1 MNTKTLY
8 LIALILLAC
17 NKNNKIPLIQK
28 LNLPK
33 SSILG
38 FSNKTGII
46 IKDYAFLSKST
57 KKNSELDYDYAILL
71 RKDEVVKIEKTL
83 EKTERYGI
91 EGNWILVNYKGTKS
105 YIFSKDINIVN
116 NLIIEHSK

>member
-8 LIALILLAC
+8 LITLILLAC
-17 NKNNKIPLIQK
+17 NKNNKVPLIQK

-57 KKNSELDYDYAILL
+57 KKSSELDYDYAILL

-105 YIFSKDINIVN
+105 YIFSKDVNIVN

>member
-1 MNTKTLY
+1 MNTKKLY
-8 LIALILLAC
+8 LITLILLAC

-57 KKNSELDYDYAILL
+57 KKSSELDYDYAILL

>member
-8 LIALILLAC
+8 LISLILFAC

-28 LNLPK
+28 LSLPK

-38 FSNKTGII
+38 FSNKTGLI
-46 IKDYAFLSKST
+46 IKDYAFLRKST
-57 KKNSELDYDYAILL
+57 KKISELDYDYEILL
-71 RKDEVVKIEKTL
+71 RKDEIVKIEKTL

-91 EGNWILVNYKGTKS
+91 KGNWILVNYKGTKR
-105 YIFSKDINIVN
+105 YIFSKDINIIN
-116 NLIIEHSK
+116 NLIIEY

>member
-8 LIALILLAC
+8 LITLILLAC

-57 KKNSELDYDYAILL
+57 KKSSELDYDYAILL

-105 YIFSKDINIVN
+105 YIFSKDINIVS

>member
-8 LIALILLAC
+8 LITLILLAC

-28 LNLPK
+28 LKLPK

-57 KKNSELDYDYAILL
+57 KKSSELDYDYAILL

>member
-8 LIALILLAC
+8 LITLILLAC

-57 KKNSELDYDYAILL
+57 KKSSELDYDYAILL

-116 NLIIEHSK
+116 NLIIENSK

>member
-8 LIALILLAC
+8 LISLILLAC

-28 LNLPK
+28 LYLPK

-38 FSNKTGII
+38 FSNKMGII

-91 EGNWILVNYKGTKS
+91 EGNWILVNYKGTKR

-116 NLIIEHSK
+116 NLIIDHSK

>member
-91 EGNWILVNYKGTKS
+91 EGNWIQVNYKGTKS

>member
-57 KKNSELDYDYAILL
+57 KKNSELDYDYVILL

>member
-8 LIALILLAC
+8 LITLILLAC

-57 KKNSELDYDYAILL
+57 KKSSELDYDYAILL

-116 NLIIEHSK
+116 SLIIEHSK

>member
-8 LIALILLAC
+8 LIVLILLAC

-57 KKNSELDYDYAILL
+57 KKNSELDYDYAMLL

>member
-8 LIALILLAC
+8 LITLILLAC

-57 KKNSELDYDYAILL
+57 KKSSELDYDYTILL

>member
-1 MNTKTLY
+1 M
-8 LIALILLAC
+8 
-17 NKNNKIPLIQK
+17 
-28 LNLPK
+28 
-33 SSILG
+33 
-38 FSNKTGII
+38 GII

-91 EGNWILVNYKGTKS
+91 EGNWILVNYKGTKR

>member
-1 MNTKTLY
+1 MNTKILY
-8 LIALILLAC
+8 LLSLILLAC

-28 LNLPK
+28 LNLPQ

-38 FSNKTGII
+38 FNNKMGII

-57 KKNSELDYDYAILL
+57 KKNSELDYDYVILL

-83 EKTERYGI
+83 EKTKRYGI
-91 EGNWILVNYKGTKS
+91 EGHWILVNYKGIKS
-105 YIFSKDINIVN
+105 YIFSKDINIIN
-116 NLIIEHSK
+116 NLIIEHTK

>member
-8 LIALILLAC
+8 LITLILLAC

-57 KKNSELDYDYAILL
+57 KKSSELDYDYAILL

-116 NLIIEHSK
+116 NLIIERSK

>member
-8 LIALILLAC
+8 LISLILLAC

-71 RKDEVVKIEKTL
+71 RKDEVVKIEKIL

-91 EGNWILVNYKGTKS
+91 EGNWIQVNYKGTKS

>member
-8 LIALILLAC
+8 LITLILLAC

-57 KKNSELDYDYAILL
+57 KKSSELDYDYAILL

>member
-116 NLIIEHSK
+116 NLIIKHSK

>member
-38 FSNKTGII
+38 FSNKAGII

>member
-1 MNTKTLY
+1 MDTKTLY
-8 LIALILLAC
+8 LITLILLAC

-57 KKNSELDYDYAILL
+57 KKSSELDYDYAILL

>member
-71 RKDEVVKIEKTL
+71 RKDEVVKIEKIL

-105 YIFSKDINIVN
+105 YIFSKEINIVN

>member
-8 LIALILLAC
+8 LITLILLAC

-57 KKNSELDYDYAILL
+57 KKSSELDYDYAILL

-83 EKTERYGI
+83 EKQNAME
-91 EGNWILVNYKGTKS
+91 LKGTGS
-105 YIFSKDINIVN
+105 
-116 NLIIEHSK
+116 

>member
-8 LIALILLAC
+8 LITLILLAC

-57 KKNSELDYDYAILL
+57 KKSSELDYDYAILL
-71 RKDEVVKIEKTL
+71 RKDEIVKIEKTL